1 MLAVKV
7 NELQIS
13 HLLKVTKFAAA
24 LAYFLGSFQQSQL
37 TLSQRIFLLVTTDNF
52 DRKYRVIVAPDAL
65 WKTSLVLSVRDF
77 MQNYYMDF
85 ARVNTQVFVPLMR
98 NKFARSKRE
107 FSLS

>member
-52 DRKYRVIVAPDAL
+52 DRQYRVIVAPDAL
-65 WKTSLVLSVRDF
+65 WKL
-77 MQNYYMDF
+77 
-85 ARVNTQVFVPLMR
+85 P
-98 NKFARSKRE
+98 
-107 FSLS
+107 